1 MGILIQHQTDTIMN
15 EIQVFNNEQFGS
27 IRTAG
32 TAEQPLFCLSDI
44 CKVLDLRVSPTKD
57 RLNAKGVT
65 QIDTPTAGGT
75 QTMYFVNEQNLYKVI
90 MRSDKPQA
98 EPFQDWVCGE
108 VLPSIRKHGA
118 YATTAT
124 IESIIADPDNGIKLL
139 QALKESNERAE
150 RERQERLAAEQQVQK
165 LEAQEVENKPKV
177 IYAEAV
183 AGSTSACLIGELAKM
198 IAQNGHPIGEK
209 RLFQWLR
216 DNHYLCA
223 YGERFNQPYQK
234 YIEQG
239 LFTMKQN
246 VFSVNGEM
254 RTRNTTKVTGK
265 GQIYFINKFITEPQ
279 ASQ

>member
-1 MGILIQHQTDTIMN
+1 MN
-15 EIQVFNNEQFGS
+15 DIQVFNNEQFGS

-32 TAEQPLFCLSDI
+32 TAEQPMFCLSDI
-44 CKVLDLRVSPTKD
+44 CKVLELRVDGVMPRLKEGGYNRIGVGVQTGTKKD
-57 RLNAKGVT
+57 G
-65 QIDTPTAGGT
+65 TPAI
-75 QTMYFVNEQNLYKVI
+75 QNVEMIFVNEQNLYKVI

-124 IESIIADPDNGIKLL
+124 IESIIADPDNGIRLL

-150 RERQERLAAEQQVQK
+150 RERQERLAAQQQVEK

-177 IYAEAV
+177 IYADAV
-183 AGSTSACLIGELAKM
+183 AGSSSACLIGELAKM
-198 IAQNGHPIGEK
+198 IAQNGYPIGEK

-223 YGERFNQPYQK
+223 YGERFNQPYQQ

-246 VFSVNGEM
+246 VFSVNGEL

-265 GQIYFINKFITEPQ
+265 GQIYFINKFITEPL
-279 ASQ
+279 ATE

>member
-1 MGILIQHQTDTIMN
+1 MN
-15 EIQVFNNEQFGS
+15 EIQVFNNEQIGS

-75 QTMYFVNEQNLYKVI
+75 QSMYFVNEQNLYKVI

-124 IESIIADPDNGIKLL
+124 IESIIADPDNGIRLL

-150 RERQERLAAEQQVQK
+150 RERQERLAAQQQVEK

-177 IYAEAV
+177 IYADAV
-183 AGSTSACLIGELAKM
+183 AGSSSACLIGELAKM
-198 IAQNGHPIGEK
+198 IAQNGYPIGEK

-223 YGERFNQPYQK
+223 YGERFNQPYQQ

-246 VFSVNGEM
+246 VFSVNGEL

-265 GQIYFINKFITEPQ
+265 GQIYFINKFIGQ
-279 ASQ
+279 SAST

>member
-1 MGILIQHQTDTIMN
+1 MN
-15 EIQVFNNEQFGS
+15 DIQVFNNEQFGS

-75 QTMYFVNEQNLYKVI
+75 QSMYFVNEQNLYKVI

-177 IYAEAV
+177 IYADAV
-183 AGSTSACLIGELAKM
+183 AGSTSSCLIGELAKM
-198 IAQNGHPIGEK
+198 IAQNGYQIGEK

-223 YGERFNQPYQK
+223 YGERFNQPYQQ

-246 VFSVNGEM
+246 VFSVNGEL

-279 ASQ
+279 SAQ

>member
-1 MGILIQHQTDTIMN
+1 MS
-15 EIQVFNNEQFGS
+15 EIQVFNNEQFGT

-44 CKVLDLRVSPTKD
+44 CKVLELQTGATKN
-57 RLNAKGVT
+57 RLDQKGVNL
-65 QIDTPTAGGT
+65 INTPTSSGE
-75 QTMYFVNEQNLYKVI
+75 QQMIFVNEKNLYRVI

-150 RERQERLAAEQQVQK
+150 RERLERLAAEQQVQK

-177 IYAEAV
+177 IYADAV
-183 AGSTSACLIGELAKM
+183 AGSSSACLIGELAKM
-198 IAQNGHPIGEK
+198 IAQNGYPIGEK

-223 YGERFNQPYQK
+223 YGERFNQPYQQ

-246 VFSVNGEM
+246 VFSVNGEL

-265 GQIYFINKFITEPQ
+265 GQIYFINKFIGQSST
-279 ASQ
+279 